1 MKKKILCLV
10 MMMVL
15 VFSLSTTA
23 LAEDYRGTAG
33 WQVSFDGK
41 KMNTNFASADMTKD
55 VLSILPGDSITLEIA
70 LENVAD
76 KKTDWYMTNEVLQ
89 TLEDSNSSAQGGA
102 YTYILTYLD
111 PAGKETVLYSSEVV
125 GGDTAARAQQEQGL
139 HQASDRLEDF
149 FYLDRLEKGE
159 KSSVRLYVQLD
170 GETQGNAYQD
180 TLAKLQMNF
189 AVEPIHEGTITTY
202 VEKEVIV
209 YTPGINTGD
218 NNPVVLLS
226 AAALVSGLAL
236 LILAVVKMR
245 KRNAEKGGQP

>member
-10 MMMVL
+10 MMLVL

-23 LAEDYRGTAG
+23 LAEDYQGTAG
-33 WQVSFDGK
+33 WKVSFDGK

-55 VLSILPGDSITLEIA
+55 VLAILPGDSITLEIG
-70 LENVAD
+70 LENAVD

-89 TLEDSNSSAQGGA
+89 TLEDSNNTAQGGA

-111 PAGKETVLYSSEVV
+111 PAGQETILYSSEVV
-125 GGDTAARAQQEQGL
+125 GGESLVRADQEEGL
-139 HQASDRLEDF
+139 HQASSGLENF

-159 KSSVRLYVQLD
+159 KATIRLYVKLD

-189 AVEPIHEGTITTY
+189 AVEPINDETITTY

-209 YTPGINTGD
+209 YTPGVNTGD

-226 AAALVSGLAL
+226 VAALVSGLAIL
-236 LILAVVKMR
+236 LLAVVIMR
-245 KRNAEKGGQP
+245 KRRQEGGQL